1 MECSSPFNLSLYI
14 IKPPVVTN
22 VSHLGHDLSLVQIV
36 SLFLSKYIF
45 FSQKITWTD
54 MDNCV
59 VVLLLYVFTSSF
71 FSTYIYVFCSLHV
84 MIATCHY
91 VLTWMM

>member
-36 SLFLSKYIF
+36 SLFLSKYF
-45 FSQKITWTD
+45 FFLRKLLGLIWIIVLWFYYY
-54 MDNCV
+54 MF
-59 VVLLLYVFTSSF
+59 LLLVFF
-71 FSTYIYVFCSLHV
+71 LRIFMFSVVYML
-84 MIATCHY
+84 
-91 VLTWMM
+91 